1 MDPNL
6 FHTIIGGIEVKVSDI
21 IVIFLNIGVF
31 ALSITVYL
39 IFWAYQTYQKKKATR
54 NIPIGFL
61 THLADISGDK
71 LYQWKQSNRSFQ
83 NKKKGFLKTS
93 RGKQPVSS
101 EEIICKNCSLI
112 IKTNTVNFN

>member
-31 ALSITVYL
+31 ALSIIVYL

-61 THLADISGDK
+61 THLG
-71 LYQWKQSNRSFQ
+71 
-83 NKKKGFLKTS
+83 T
-93 RGKQPVSS
+93 
-101 EEIICKNCSLI
+101 
-112 IKTNTVNFN
+112 